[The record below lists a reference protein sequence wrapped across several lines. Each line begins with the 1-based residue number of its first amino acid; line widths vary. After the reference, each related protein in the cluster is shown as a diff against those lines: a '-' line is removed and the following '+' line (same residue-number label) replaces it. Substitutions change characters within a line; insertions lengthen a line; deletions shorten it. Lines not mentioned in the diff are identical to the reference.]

1 MVILQRRNGEHWL
14 GTAVRL
20 VSVEIFTRGY
30 LKNAITS
37 ENSPQGLKP
46 NVTYFST
53 GHHNKE
59 GANWTIWF
67 MLRSSGSFNAI

>member
-1 MVILQRRNGEHWL
+1 MTEVLAEKR
-14 GTAVRL
+14 
-20 VSVEIFTRGY
+20 IF
-30 LKNAITS
+30 AATS
-37 ENSPQGLKP
+37 GLQGLKP